1 MADEYFIVVN
11 ELSEDLVVENELF
24 EKKDDLI
31 VFSAVSCFMRRDLNR
46 IKGYFEKT
54 VPAVYA
60 PSEFR
65 SHFRMTRGTSEVL
78 RREIIN
84 TGRIP
89 HPRLN
94 ISSKVAKLN
103 INVPHLYKD
112 TILKD
117 S

>member
-1 MADEYFIVVN
+1 MAEEYFIVVN
-11 ELSEDLVVENELF
+11 ELSEDLVVESELF
-24 EKKDDLI
+24 EEKDDLI

-54 VPAVYA
+54 VPVYA

-65 SHFRMTRGTSEVL
+65 SHFRMTRGRSELL

-84 TGRIP
+84 TGIIP
-89 HPRLN
+89 HPWLN

-103 INVPHLYKD
+103 IHVPHLYKD
-112 TILKD
+112 KILKD